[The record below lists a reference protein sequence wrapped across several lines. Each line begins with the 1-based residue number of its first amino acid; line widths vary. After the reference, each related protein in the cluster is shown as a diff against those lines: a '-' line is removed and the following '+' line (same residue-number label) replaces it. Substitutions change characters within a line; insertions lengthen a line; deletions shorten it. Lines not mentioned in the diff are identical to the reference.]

1 VPEEASPVDR
11 PTVIRAR
18 IAHAKRF
25 GAPPERITELQ
36 RDYYASRARD
46 YLREYLAS
54 DPAPTPEQR
63 RELAELLVGGGAD
76 A

>member
-1 VPEEASPVDR
+1 MDR
-11 PTVIRAR
+11 PTAIRAR
-18 IAHAKRF
+18 IARAKQL
-25 GAPPERITELQ
+25 GEPAEVITSLR

-46 YLREYLAS
+46 YLREWLAS

-63 RELAELLVGGGAD
+63 RELASLLVGGGTDAD